1 MRRNAGFTLAE
12 TLITTVLI
20 AIIFVAVVTGITT
33 ALNVSKD
40 IDRQSHA
47 QIMFSTAVT
56 ELTEDIRNITDI
68 RQAST
73 TDTPSGH
80 EEFYVLFLTPTRG
93 TWVRFNEPRF
103 RYDYEELT
111 EGIELQSSDKT
122 FKLDADAGNNHN
134 LYTRC
139 DNLNFVTE
147 TVDDR
152 IVYTGEVSFTLSIV
166 DSETGEVVLSE
177 PITISSF
184 NKERLLGR

>member
-33 ALNVSKD
+33 ALNVSKEL
-40 IDRQSHA
+40 DRQSHA

-68 RQAST
+68 KQAST
-73 TDTPSGH
+73 LDTTTGY

-93 TWVRFNEPRF
+93 TWVRFNDPRF
-103 RYDYEELT
+103 VYDYEDMT
-111 EGIELQSSDKT
+111 EGIQLKSSDKT

-139 DNLNFVTE
+139 DNLNFATE

-166 DSETGEVVLSE
+166 DRETEEVVLSE
-177 PITISSF
+177 PVTISSF